1 MVTWVTTSWHS
12 EHCSCGIPF
21 WNNAMKE
28 VISFDILF
36 CSSCNLS
43 ILGSCLLIWY
53 CITMS
58 CWIFLYTILH
68 NSWPGGSLLLL
79 GCWLDTPTALIF
91 QNGSWPCLSA
101 VQLPGCCV
109 MWRSICSNSHCVG
122 NHRKSAA
129 TLKNR
134 PRLEPVL
141 CSKVCACDCKAFSK
155 LSLTF
160 VKMIWFETYGSESH
174 RYY

>member
-1 MVTWVTTSWHS
+1 MPWRKLS
-12 EHCSCGIPF
+12 
-21 WNNAMKE
+21 
-28 VISFDILF
+28 
-36 CSSCNLS
+36 LS
-43 ILGSCLLIWY
+43 ISSSAPPATYRSWAPASWY
-53 CITMS
+53 CITLS
-58 CWIFLYTILH
+58 SWIFLYTILH

-141 CSKVCACDCKAFSK
+141 CSKVCACDC
-155 LSLTF
+155 SLIGFGQVWSICFDWVLLKT
-160 VKMIWFETYGSESH
+160 VWFGMDFQF
-174 RYY
+174 